1 MLGEPILKEYTVE
14 ELKDLRS
21 TDEQTEFNKWKE
33 LFFNTLA
40 MVFINSERTELIFP
54 YLEQEDN
61 TILDS
66 WITEMDTKGY
76 AIIKDSAKMNLTIT
90 WTL

>member
-1 MLGEPILKEYTVE
+1 MLGEPTIKEYTVE
-14 ELKDLRS
+14 ELKELRN
-21 TDEQTEFNKWKE
+21 TDEQTEFDKWKE

-61 TILDS
+61 AILDD

-76 AIIKDSAKMNLTIT
+76 TIVKDSTKMNLTVT

>member
-1 MLGEPILKEYTVE
+1 MLGEPIIKEYTVE
-14 ELKDLRS
+14 ELKELRN
-21 TDEQTEFNKWKE
+21 TDEQTEFDKWKE

-40 MVFINSERTELIFP
+40 MVFINSEREELIFP

-61 TILDS
+61 TILDN
-66 WITEMDTKGY
+66 WITKMDTKGY
-76 AIIKDSAKMNLTIT
+76 TIVKDSTKMNLTVT